1 MRIVPEMTPPSPAAR
16 TPRPGAILAAA
27 VVLCLIA
34 SNAVFAQA
42 SSITLTLHERLLNQ
56 LAAAALP
63 HSETRRLSGEVD
75 LGLTRQPW
83 SVDARFTVQAISM
96 TVRSRDV
103 SVDARIRVQASGVD
117 YTSTAT
123 GVVHPR
129 IDNGKLILVASG
141 LTMPL
146 YAAPFGVRI
155 DLGAVS
161 ADQFLPRELRTL
173 TVDLA
178 APVDMPG
185 GGTLRLRMSD
195 ARIEFQPPLIH
206 VRATI
211 GL

>member
-1 MRIVPEMTPPSPAAR
+1 MRIVPEMTAPTPAAR
-16 TPRPGAILAAA
+16 ARRPVATLAAM
-27 VVLCLIA
+27 VLCLIA
-34 SNAVFAQA
+34 SNAALAQA
-42 SSITLTLHERLLNQ
+42 SAITLTLHERLLNQ

-63 HSETRRLSGEVD
+63 HSETRRLSGEID

-96 TVRSRDV
+96 TVRPRDIG
-103 SVDARIRVQASGVD
+103 VDARIRVQASGVD

-129 IDNGKLILVASG
+129 IDDGKLVLVASG
-141 LTMPL
+141 LTLPL

-155 DLGAVS
+155 DLGAIP
-161 ADQFLPRELRTL
+161 ADQFLPRELRSL
-173 TVDLA
+173 TIDLA
-178 APVDMPG
+178 IPVDMPG
-185 GGTLRLRMSD
+185 DRTLQLGMSD

-206 VRATI
+206 MRATI